1 MQAEDASRLSITTN
15 LPQKERSITESDKE
29 QKMAQGTNADNSPK
43 LKKVRSAGSD
53 QKGSLIFQETSQK
66 GHESSPPLV
75 YFVKILIGIFLFV
88 VIIREMLLYGNWC

>member
-1 MQAEDASRLSITTN
+1 MQAKDVSRLSITTN

-29 QKMAQGTNADNSPK
+29 QKMSQGTNADNSPK

-53 QKGSLIFQETSQK
+53 RKGSLIFQETAQK
-66 GHESSPPLV
+66 GHESTPPLV

-88 VIIREMLLYGNWC
+88 VFIREMLLYGNWC